1 MIRLLFFIL
10 CLVSMLFSSD
20 IKLYTEDFPPY
31 QINENGKLSG
41 IAIDIVNEI
50 KNRVKD
56 NISIEVSDWNTSYN
70 KALNT
75 KNSGVFSTGRTSER
89 ENLFKWIGPIGKSR
103 YIFFANIDN
112 DIYIGNP
119 KEAEEKSTKILV
131 SRNDVSHQILTNL
144 GIENLKISE
153 DKSNKE
159 NIQLISK
166 DKSVL
171 WASDYYSGI
180 YKIRK
185 LGLENKIKPLMYN
198 RPFIATTMN
207 IAFNINTDEKIIES
221 WTQAL
226 KDIVDDGTYAKI
238 MQKYE

>member
-1 MIRLLFFIL
+1 MKKSLFFVL
-10 CLVSMLFSSD
+10 AFASTLFSAD

-50 KNRVKD
+50 KKRVKD
-56 NISIEVSDWNTSYN
+56 NVTIELSDWNSSFN
-70 KALNT
+70 KALND
-75 KNSGVFSTGRTSER
+75 KNSGLFSTGRTPER
-89 ENLFKWIGPIGKSR
+89 ENLFKWVGPIGKTR
-103 YIFFANIDN
+103 YIFFTNSQN
-112 DIYIGNP
+112 DYYIGNP
-119 KEAEEKSTKILV
+119 NEAETKAKYILV
-131 SRNDVSHQILTNL
+131 SNNDVSHQILNNL
-144 GIENLKISE
+144 GIKNLKVSQ

-159 NIQLISK
+159 NIQSIAN
-166 DKSVL
+166 DKSVI

-185 LGLENKIKPLMYN
+185 LGLENKIKPMMYN
-198 RPFIATTMN
+198 RPFIATTLN
-207 IAFNINTDEKIIES
+207 IAFNKNSDEKVIET

-226 KDIVDDGTYAKI
+226 KEIVDDGTYAKI